1 MNASHYSLSGEW
13 RPQMHNPSPLAAN
26 LSSIFTI
33 ANCSACVDSIPTLS
47 SFAFRRQEPKPTGN
61 SLQNNL
67 LIHTA
72 WSKLQ
77 KFSSMDKLV
86 HKTCCITSSNFSGQI
101 EGFLFGGGGG
111 GGGRRILR
119 ASPDWPLVAKTDE
132 GIYKRFHSFLKTL
145 ALAYRPGIWWRQFAH
160 SFQHTMF
167 LLLTLRAPSSIARF
181 SRLIRVLLH
190 KKIIVSDK

>member
-67 LIHTA
+67 LIHAA

-111 GGGRRILR
+111 GWKTHPPRISWLATSCKDRRRDLQEISQFSQNISISLPSR
-119 ASPDWPLVAKTDE
+119 YLTTTICAQFPTYYVFAPYTACSF
-132 GIYKRFHSFLKTL
+132 FH
-145 ALAYRPGIWWRQFAH
+145 R
-160 SFQHTMF
+160 
-167 LLLTLRAPSSIARF
+167 
-181 SRLIRVLLH
+181 
-190 KKIIVSDK
+190 